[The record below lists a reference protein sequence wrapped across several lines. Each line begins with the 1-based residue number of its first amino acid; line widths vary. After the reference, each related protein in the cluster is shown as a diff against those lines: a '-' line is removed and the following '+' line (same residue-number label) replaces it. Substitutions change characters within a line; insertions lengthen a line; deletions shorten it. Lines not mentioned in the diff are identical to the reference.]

1 MILYLSVQ
9 KKYRNVILLLGSL
22 IFYGIGEPYFIWIL
36 VLSVIVNYI
45 LSINILQNGS
55 KKVFITT
62 LVLDFG
68 ILFLFKYWNFGV
80 ENINRLVKYA
90 TVIGVSPDSIKSH
103 IKFKEKQIE
112 YLTKAFEL
120 GCVAYAGK
128 PIDQDK
134 FENVLRKLE
143 LID

>member
-1 MILYLSVQ
+1 MVFSSNSFIFRFLLIFMILYLSVE
-9 KKYRNVILLLGSL
+9 KKYRNVILLLGSM
-22 IFYGIGEPYFIWIL
+22 IFYGIGDPYFIWIL

-80 ENINRLVKYA
+80 ENINRLVKN
-90 TVIGVSPDSIKSH
+90 
-103 IKFKEKQIE
+103 E
-112 YLTKAFEL
+112 
-120 GCVAYAGK
+120 
-128 PIDQDK
+128 
-134 FENVLRKLE
+134 VLPVLH
-143 LID
+143 